1 MDLETT
7 TAEPGV
13 TAAIVQRVCDR
24 LGTGVPLALALA
36 GEPVSEAEY
45 EAHLREHPELAA
57 LDGVAKRKFL
67 QEIIGVLLSAKDSSS
82 NIRWL
87 LERLYP
93 DVFGRERERKRDQA
107 ELAVNL
113 TTIAGM
119 SEEEVRLLRED
130 AKRL

>member
-1 MDLETT
+1 MNSLTI
-7 TAEPGV
+7 AEPIVTVALVERVGDRVASGV
-13 TAAIVQRVCDR
+13 SLDD
-24 LGTGVPLALALA
+24 ALA
-36 GEPVSEAEY
+36 GEGVGVEGYKEQ
-45 EAHLREHPELAA
+45 LRKHPDLAA
-57 LDGVAKRKFL
+57 LEGVAKRKFV
-67 QEIIGVLLSAKDSSS
+67 QKVVGILLSAKDSSA

-93 DVFGRERERKRDQA
+93 DVFGREGERVQG
-107 ELAVNL
+107 EVAVNV